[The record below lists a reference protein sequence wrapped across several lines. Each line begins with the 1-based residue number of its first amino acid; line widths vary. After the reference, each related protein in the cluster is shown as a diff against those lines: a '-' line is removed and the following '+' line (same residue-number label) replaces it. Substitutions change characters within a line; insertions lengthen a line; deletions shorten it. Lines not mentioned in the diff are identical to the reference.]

1 MEEAVLQCVFMGIV
15 AYSGEWPPF
24 AAPHAS
30 ASIIIGGWQ
39 TAFFT
44 PMVSGTSLP
53 LTPELTYNEI
63 TGTESWHQEIH
74 CFLHHLEA
82 PGLTEWW
89 NVILWKSPFFF
100 ILICI
105 LYLSIV
111 DLQCCTSF
119 KCTAESLLS
128 VLIDPFFFRVF
139 SRVGYFRML
148 SRVPPCP
155 LQWIVKLTQS
165 CPTLCDPMDC
175 SPWSSPGQNTWVG
188 SLSLLQG
195 IFPTQG
201 SNPGLLHCSRLF
213 TC

>member
-1 MEEAVLQCVFMGIV
+1 MCLYGNSCIFWRVTPLCCFCQHYHRWLTDCLLQPHGIRHV
-15 AYSGEWPPF
+15 
-24 AAPHAS
+24 
-30 ASIIIGGWQ
+30 
-39 TAFFT
+39 TAFD
-44 PMVSGTSLP
+44 SGTHLQWNNWYW
-53 LTPELTYNEI
+53 ELTSRNPL
-63 TGTESWHQEIH
+63 
-74 CFLHHLEA
+74 FL
-82 PGLTEWW
+82 T
-89 NVILWKSPFFF
+89 SPWSTWLDRMVECHIMEVSVFF

-105 LYLSIV
+105 LYLSVV
-111 DLQCCTSF
+111 DLQCCASF
-119 KCTAESLLS
+119 RCTAESLLS

-148 SRVPPCP
+148 SRDPPCP
-155 LQWIVKLTQS
+155 LQWIVKVTQS
-165 CPTLCDPMDC
+165 CPTLREPMDC